1 MEKKN
6 QEKQKNLLRRFY
18 FSPFKRL
25 FFVRV
30 FCQIFFAFCL
40 WTSLDAMNLSNANF
54 TSHFQAFNALWCH
67 LSGRLLVCSSD
78 ILPAEHH
85 SITVA
90 SPSASLGRLLHNLS
104 LCEISDDDGMSAQTK
119 KTGLICA
126 PFFKRG
132 RNTEWS
138 VWSWGHVFLRQGRK
152 FQKSMSQGFNWFGD
166 QFLHISECLLR

>member
-1 MEKKN
+1 MIFFEIKEGKLMGKKPR
-6 QEKQKNLLRRFY
+6 EAKKI
-18 FSPFKRL
+18 FSEDFIFLHSKGF

-30 FCQIFFAFCL
+30 FCQIFFVFCL

-126 PFFKRG
+126 PFSKRG
-132 RNTEWS
+132 RNTE
-138 VWSWGHVFLRQGRK
+138 
-152 FQKSMSQGFNWFGD
+152 
-166 QFLHISECLLR
+166 